1 VEVRIITD
9 DECMKNKGNDCQALA
24 NNGIPVRSD
33 DNETAH
39 MHNKFMVVDKTFLLT
54 GSFNWTFQAGSS
66 NQENLLVVDHPFY
79 IERYCNEFEK
89 LWTEFAP
96 NEVAA
101 QEKAAKTIQKAFRGK
116 QARKPANRAGASQ
129 SAPGYKFQGW

>member
-1 VEVRIITD
+1 
-9 DECMKNKGNDCQALA
+9 MKNKGNDCQALA
-24 NNGIPVRSD
+24 NHGIPVRSD

-79 IERYCNEFEK
+79 IERYVNEFEK

-96 NEVAA
+96 NEVRA
-101 QEKAAKTIQKAFRGK
+101 EERAAKTIQKAFRSK
-116 QARKPANRAGASQ
+116 
-129 SAPGYKFQGW
+129 